1 MSPQETEKNADETL
15 SQNTPDPNVAP
26 TTETGPVQNEEE
38 EQAPTPFDHP
48 LFMPVLLGGLMF
60 WFGYDGWLNDDP
72 DMAEHITFNRV
83 GFAVLLV
90 GAIYTGITGYKEWK
104 EDQGQ

>member
-1 MSPQETEKNADETL
+1 MSPHDKDSNADESV
-15 SQNTPDPNVAP
+15 SQSPPDPHAAANP
-26 TTETGPVQNEEE
+26 ETAQVQNEEE

-60 WFGYDGWLNDDP
+60 WFGYDGFINDDP

-83 GFAVLLV
+83 GFAVLFV

-104 EDQGQ
+104 EDQDK

>member
-1 MSPQETEKNADETL
+1 MSHHNKD
-15 SQNTPDPNVAP
+15 AP
-26 TTETGPVQNEEE
+26 PASDTETAPVQNEEE

-60 WFGYDGWLNDDP
+60 WFGYDGFLNDDP

-83 GFAVLLV
+83 GFAVLFV
-90 GAIYTGITGYKEWK
+90 GTIYTGITGYKEWK
-104 EDQGQ
+104 EDQDR

>member
-1 MSPQETEKNADETL
+1 MSPQETEKNADASL
-15 SQNTPDPNVAP
+15 SQNTPNPNAAP
-26 TTETGPVQNEEE
+26 ITETAPVQNEEE
-38 EQAPTPFDHP
+38 EHAPTPFDHP

-72 DMAEHITFNRV
+72 DMAEHIMFNRV
-83 GFAVLLV
+83 GFVVLFV

-104 EDQGQ
+104 ADQGQ

>member
-1 MSPQETEKNADETL
+1 MSPHDKDPYTDESV
-15 SQNTPDPNVAP
+15 SQHTTDPHTAAN
-26 TTETGPVQNEEE
+26 TETAPVQNEEE

-48 LFMPVLLGGLMF
+48 LFMPVLLGGLTL

-72 DMAEHITFNRV
+72 DMVEHITFNRV
-83 GFAVLLV
+83 GFAVLFV

-104 EDQGQ
+104 EDQGR